1 MDVVIFGSRGHAC
14 IQMELREREKE
25 KKREKKSSDEE
36 AYDGEEST
44 RMPFQAIPFVAGT
57 GT

>member
-1 MDVVIFGSRGHAC
+1 
-14 IQMELREREKE
+14 MELREREKE